1 MTLRTSFT
9 PLGDVTNINSMSN
22 PGIPFKAEINGSFFN
37 ASNDFAG
44 NALHPLCP
52 QRSGHQIPTREGSIF
67 HEHNN
72 KENSSQFIRWGN
84 TASFCS
90 QPQTSVRR
98 QNDPYNWKWSAEEPV
113 SCSMS
118 QQRISVSPPNAFAN
132 QDTPKPSRVPT
143 PKLLAPFCSFVEPFS
158 ATLNS
163 IPPSPAPE
171 LCRALVQFKC
181 HQAEFSSGIAL
192 QRGQYVVV
200 QGDRGVDIG
209 VVARINTSEK
219 KQYVEKHGPSGH
231 VMRHANQREV
241 DYWATA
247 LRQDE
252 ASALSCVQLRV
263 LRMGLPMEVKHA
275 EYQFDKKKLT
285 FYYDAKTR
293 VDFVPLLKD
302 LFREF
307 NCRIWMEK
315 VRVHE

>member
-1 MTLRTSFT
+1 MTLRTPFM
-9 PLGDVTNINSMSN
+9 PLGDVTNLNSMANTGMSTK
-22 PGIPFKAEINGSFFN
+22 PEVSGLSFTM
-37 ASNDFAG
+37 SNDSFG
-44 NALHPLCP
+44 GQQMTC
-52 QRSGHQIPTREGSIF
+52 QRLSGQQMRESSLIQDQ
-67 HEHNN
+67 N
-72 KENSSQFIRWGN
+72 KENASPFIKWGSTTSFSSQPR
-84 TASFCS
+84 AA
-90 QPQTSVRR
+90 RR
-98 QNDPYNWKWSAEEPV
+98 QNDPYNWKWSAEEPPLPT
-113 SCSMS
+113 STLS
-118 QQRISVSPPNAFAN
+118 QQRTSVSPPN
-132 QDTPKPSRVPT
+132 TLVSHHET
-143 PKLLAPFCSFVEPFS
+143 PKLSCVSTPQLMPPLPSFGEPLS
-158 ATLNS
+158 AMLNS
-163 IPPSPAPE
+163 IPPSPMPE
-171 LCRALVQFKC
+171 TCRALVQFKC

-209 VVARINTSEK
+209 VVARINTPEK

-241 DYWATA
+241 DYWATE
-247 LRQDE
+247 LKQDE
-252 ASALSCVQLRV
+252 ASALACVQLRV

-315 VRVHE
+315 VRTHE